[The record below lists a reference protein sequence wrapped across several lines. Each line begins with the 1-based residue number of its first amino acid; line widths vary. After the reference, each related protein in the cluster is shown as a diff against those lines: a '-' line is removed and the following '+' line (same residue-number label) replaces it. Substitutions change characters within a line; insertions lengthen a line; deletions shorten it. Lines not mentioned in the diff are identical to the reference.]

1 MFGAQNL
8 CAFAESAWEF
18 AFCLS
23 NRNQGQGYSYQ
34 SFVPYVS
41 SKRLPF
47 ALFARTSTLQAE
59 FENLYQGPSLGQA
72 RPAGPRYRVP
82 GYPGSRVCIPG
93 CTRSIGIP
101 TREHGP
107 GYIWIPGYPYPGT
120 RVPRR
125 VPWYPC
131 GFQIAV
137 TLALRAICVPR

>member
-59 FENLYQGPSLGQA
+59 FENLYQGPRQA

-107 GYIWIPGYPYPGT
+107 GYMYPGT
-120 RVPRR
+120 RTR
-125 VPWYPC
+125 VPGYPGEC
-131 GFQIAV
+131 PGTHADFKLQSHWHC
-137 TLALRAICVPR
+137 ALSAYPGRP